1 MTMINETRP
10 ASSGFLARHRR
21 SLMAG
26 VFGLGVLGLAAGDMV
41 VLQPSSAAIA
51 APQTVTGVQAASG
64 FAEVVERVS
73 PAVVSVKVKT
83 SAPQRQ
89 MMSNDDFSDMSPDD
103 PMYRFFR
110 QFGFGE
116 GRRGGDEG
124 QGRVPNFRQRKQFGM
139 SQGSGFFISADGY
152 VVTNNHVVDN
162 GAEVDIV
169 TNEGKT
175 YTAKVIGTDPKTD
188 LALLKVNEGGD
199 FPYVELASQ
208 PPRVGDWVLAVGNPY
223 GLGGTVTAGIVSA
236 RGRDIGSGPYDDF
249 LQIDAPVNRGNSGG
263 PTFDTSGRVIGVNTA
278 IFSPSGGSIGIGFA
292 IPSDTVQRVVDDLKS
307 NGQVTRGWIGIQIQP
322 VTDEIADSL
331 GLSKASGALVADVTG
346 DSPAAKAGLKA
357 GDAITAVNGQ
367 AVSGPRE
374 LARTIAAIR
383 PGSDAKLTVWRD
395 GKETEISVATA
406 KLPTDQQASAQE
418 PSKPAAPTSLADLG
432 IELAP
437 AASVAGAGESGVV
450 VTDVDPTGSAG
461 DDLKTGDVILEVAGK
476 PVQTVADVE
485 KGITAV
491 KSEGRKSVLIRV
503 KSGNATRFVALPVGK
518 A

>member
-1 MTMINETRP
+1 MMNETRP

-21 SLMAG
+21 TLMAG

-41 VLQPSSAAIA
+41 ALQPSSPAIA

-83 SAPQRQ
+83 SAPARQ

-116 GRRGGDEG
+116 GRRGGGDEG
-124 QGRVPNFRQRKQFGM
+124 RMPNFRQRKQFGM

-152 VVTNNHVVDN
+152 IVTNNHVVDN

-169 TNEGKT
+169 TNQGKT

-263 PTFDTSGRVIGVNTA
+263 PTFDV
-278 IFSPSGGSIGIGFA
+278 
-292 IPSDTVQRVVDDLKS
+292 

-367 AVSGPRE
+367 AVSSPRE

-395 GKETEISVATA
+395 GKETEVSVATG
-406 KLPTDQQASAQE
+406 KLPTDQQASAEE
-418 PSKPAAPTSLADLG
+418 PAKAPAPTSLADLG

-491 KSEGRKSVLIRV
+491 KSDGRKTVLIRV